1 MGDRVIDVFLAFNK
15 GDRNTI
21 SGVVGGKR
29 VTKAVSGPSWGWL
42 QGKAARKGFRI
53 NVSGPD
59 FHPSAS
65 AFTDSLKNS
74 EVTILIGHGGGNF
87 VNKKWVSSAV
97 ELADGLVV
105 VPADATLKPGLY
117 LQKDGKT
124 VSQSAPPKINKVTG
138 IFTCN
143 SHDVLPKAFEIPSGD
158 VMITNDGG
166 ADGLTRVGTLENTGF
181 AFVEAYVNSNGNVV
195 ESVKDAQRT
204 MNQGSA
210 DTTDPDLG
218 HISGDAGDKGDTLH
232 IDK

>member
-1 MGDRVIDVFLAFNK
+1 MGDRVIDVFLAFGP

-21 SGVVGGKR
+21 SGRVGGKT
-29 VTKAVSGPSWGWL
+29 VTKAISGPSWTWL
-42 QGKAARKGFRI
+42 QRKAARQGFKI
-53 NVSGPD
+53 NVSGPS

-97 ELADGLVV
+97 DLADGLIV
-105 VPADATLKPGLY
+105 VPSDPKLKPGLY
-117 LQKDGKT
+117 LTKDGKT

-181 AFVEAYVNSNGNVV
+181 AFVEAYVNSNGKIE
-195 ESVKDAQRT
+195 ESVRYAQRT

-210 DTTDPDLG
+210 DTTDTDLG
-218 HISGDAGDKGDTLH
+218 HISGDAGDRGDTLH

>member
-1 MGDRVIDVFLAFNK
+1 MGDRTIDVFLAFGP

-21 SGVVGGKR
+21 TTNSGGR
-29 VTKAVSGPSWGWL
+29 TTTKTIAGPSWGWL
-42 QGKAARKGFRI
+42 KGKAAKQGFKI
-53 NVSGPD
+53 NVFGPS
-59 FHPSAS
+59 FHPSAA

-74 EVTILIGHGGGNF
+74 EVTILIGHGAGNY
-87 VNKKWVSSAV
+87 VSGKWVSNAV
-97 ELADGLVV
+97 DLSDGSLVV
-105 VPADATLKPGLY
+105 PRDGALKPGLY
-117 LQKDGKT
+117 MTKDGKT

-181 AFVEAYVNSNGNVV
+181 AFVESYVNSNGNV
-195 ESVKDAQRT
+195 EDSVKYAQRT
-204 MNQGSA
+204 MDQGSM
-210 DTTDPDLG
+210 DKTDSDLG
-218 HISGDAGDKGDTLH
+218 HIAGAPGDRGDALH

>member
-1 MGDRVIDVFLAFNK
+1 MGDRVIDVFLAFGK

-21 SGVVGGKR
+21 TGTSGGKK

-42 QGKAARKGFRI
+42 TGKAAKQGFRI
-53 NVSGPD
+53 NVFGPS
-59 FHPSAS
+59 FQPSAS

-87 VNKKWVSSAV
+87 VSKKWVSNAV
-97 ELADGLVV
+97 DLADGMLVV
-105 VPADATLKPGLY
+105 PSDATLKPGLY
-117 LQKDGKT
+117 LTKDGKT

-181 AFVEAYVNSNGNVV
+181 AFVEAYVNSNGNVGD
-195 ESVKDAQRT
+195 SVKYAQRT
-204 MNQGSA
+204 MDQGSM
-210 DTTDPDLG
+210 DTTDKDLG
-218 HISGDAGDKGDTLH
+218 HITGDAGDKGDTLH